1 MGAICQAATGALAV
15 TLSKTTADAFLGFFG
30 FVLVPVWLI
39 VVGVVLFLQDP
50 APGAVDA

>member
-1 MGAICQAATGALAV
+1 MSSSYACAGGNAFETA
-15 TLSKTTADAFLGFFG
+15 ADAFLGFFG
-30 FVLVPVWLI
+30 LVLVPVWLI